1 MQIKTIFLDRDGVI
15 NLDLNYLSEI
25 NDFKFIDGVFDA
37 CKHFIELGY
46 KIVIVTNQSGIA
58 RGYFSN
64 HDFKI
69 LTRWMLLEFES
80 RQIDILDIFY
90 CPHAPN
96 DNCSCRKPMPGMFL
110 KAQKKY
116 NIDMKNSWII
126 GDKEEDIIAAN
137 NSGIKNTIIV
147 KSGHKVNENSTKA
160 KFILNSIH
168 DSIQVIIN

>member
-15 NLDLNYLSEI
+15 NLDLNYLSKI

-37 CKHFIELGY
+37 CNHFIKLGY

-110 KAQKKY
+110 EAQKKY

-160 KFILNSIH
+160 KFILNSIYN
-168 DSIQVIIN
+168 SIQVIIN